1 MGGELIPGPQS
12 TRRKHLTSPL
22 HTGVC
27 AQRAVRPTEPSSQ
40 ERVHTHTLSRA
51 LRGSGQQDGGVY
63 HIRVAKGAPGGTELE
78 DLGVGGNTLCFVFI
92 LAQVSLFRLSVLGII
107 PEVRCRERGAEWS
120 LLDNKAARS

>member
-12 TRRKHLTSPL
+12 ARRKHLTSPL

-27 AQRAVRPTEPSSQ
+27 AQRAVRPTEPSHRS
-40 ERVHTHTLSRA
+40 VCTHPLAGHQRIRSA
-51 LRGSGQQDGGVY
+51 GGGVY
-63 HIRVAKGAPGGTELE
+63 HFRVAKGAPGGTELE
-78 DLGVGGNTLCFVFI
+78 DLGVGSNILCFVFI